1 MATTEIA
8 HPRYVARLRNSRI
21 SPRKMRLAADMIRGK
36 GVQQA
41 SELLRFSVNKS
52 SRVLGKMLANALAVA
67 EDSAAE
73 IDDLVVAKVCVDQ
86 GLVLKRRKP
95 SGRGRMR
102 ADYHRFSNVDL
113 ILMDRS
119 VPQLSRDVPAKS
131 RKARRKSVRD
141 AGEGGAPPAEASGAK
156 EGEEA
161 PEALEHRPEAGEGS
175 AGREPKE
182 G

>member
-1 MATTEIA
+1 MAATEIA

-41 SELLRFSVNKS
+41 TELLRFSVNKS

-67 EDSAAE
+67 EDGAAE

-86 GLVLKRRKP
+86 GIVLKRRKP

-102 ADYHRFSNVDL
+102 ADYHRYSNVDL

-119 VPQLSRDVPAKS
+119 VPVSARDVPAKA
-131 RKARRKSVRD
+131 KKDKGKRKSAKSA
-141 AGEGGAPPAEASGAK
+141 AGEGGEAPA
-156 EGEEA
+156 EA
-161 PEALEHRPEAGEGS
+161 PEALEHSPAAGEGS
-175 AGREPKE
+175 KPGKE
-182 G
+182 AKED